1 MIFGLKTSDDNNE
14 NKVEIKKLLTKIGAK
29 FNENEIKINRFK
41 KTNETSIPPVQVV
54 LKSKEEKLNA
64 LKASKNLKDQQEYRG
79 VYINPDYTKLELDL
93 VKKLN
98 QERRTKNDELKR
110 FICFRKRQRGV

>member
-54 LKSKEEKLNA
+54 LKSKEEKLKA
-64 LKASKNLKDQQEYRG
+64 LLKHRKILKISKSTAEC
-79 VYINPDYTKLELDL
+79 T
-93 VKKLN
+93 
-98 QERRTKNDELKR
+98 
-110 FICFRKRQRGV
+110 